1 MSQLT
6 QIQFLHISIPISS
19 SRHGHPNPLKSGR
32 RRPPQRER
40 KPKMERRKTRSQRER
55 RQRKERKIRKGR
67 TRKERMERMEKI
79 MLMKM
84 MSRTQRNFDA
94 MLSNRP
100 RRQVSLMQ
108 LTPLI
113 FFRSIGFIIFPRPFR
128 IWTRR
133 SKLPIPRSCRLPAGH
148 QFQIH
153 SSILDTHTH
162 TCIFTYA
169 HIYIYDGICTYRSR
183 CLSLYFI
190 RSYIYIYY
198 IYIS

>member
-40 KPKMERRKTRSQRER
+40 KPQMERRKTRSQRER

-113 FFRSIGFIIFPRPFR
+113 FLDQLVSSFSPGHSGFEQEDPN
-128 IWTRR
+128 
-133 SKLPIPRSCRLPAGH
+133 C
-148 QFQIH
+148 QFQEAVDFRLAT
-153 SSILDTHTH
+153 S
-162 TCIFTYA
+162 F
-169 HIYIYDGICTYRSR
+169 R
-183 CLSLYFI
+183 FI
-190 RSYIYIYY
+190 RRF
-198 IYIS
+198 